1 MGQKDYTQRDFLEYN
16 DVFADILNT
25 LIFDGEKIVSEKELI
40 SLNRTSSYQGRDNAP
55 RIQERDVVRFWD
67 QKRIRVAFFGM
78 EAQSRVDYH
87 MPLRILGYDGATY
100 RDELNKYQDNTDKN
114 AIYPCITLVLYF
126 GEQKWQGPRSLKEC
140 FDKTLYPSALETYI
154 SDYKINVVDV
164 ATLSLKTIDKF
175 TSDFKTIAE
184 YFYQTRHQET
194 WFQPSSREVSH
205 PHELSALLSELTQN
219 TNWLYLEDT
228 LKDEDNKMSND
239 LLAKMMARSN
249 EKAREEGISIGL
261 EKGRGEGREEGRE
274 ENREEVLLNMLRDNM
289 PIEKITQYL
298 NLTKEKVEAI
308 GRKYQLLK

>member
-184 YFYQTRHQET
+184 YFYQTRHQQT
-194 WFQPSSREVSH
+194 
-205 PHELSALLSELTQN
+205 
-219 TNWLYLEDT
+219 
-228 LKDEDNKMSND
+228 
-239 LLAKMMARSN
+239 
-249 EKAREEGISIGL
+249 
-261 EKGRGEGREEGRE
+261 
-274 ENREEVLLNMLRDNM
+274 
-289 PIEKITQYL
+289 
-298 NLTKEKVEAI
+298 
-308 GRKYQLLK
+308 